1 MRKILIA
8 SHSELAEGMKQTL
21 KFFAGNQIDVSAI
34 CAYVDEES
42 LQSKLDAFF
51 EKVSDEDEVLIFT
64 DLLGGSVNQAII
76 FKPQSCACNHWRI
89 FKYNFR
95 VNF

>member
-34 CAYVDEES
+34 
-42 LQSKLDAFF
+42 
-51 EKVSDEDEVLIFT
+51 
-64 DLLGGSVNQAII
+64 
-76 FKPQSCACNHWRI
+76 
-89 FKYNFR
+89 
-95 VNF
+95 